1 MIRAP
6 DGAALAVG
14 TDVDH
19 RNFSFTF
26 GAHTQVTWNDR
37 RGVTWRD
44 LTGILTAHSVGRKEG
59 TCIVPAV
66 FRGDRRHKT
75 DADQIDT
82 AFLDSDSGA
91 TLEEIAAAVR
101 QRGWAAI
108 IASTHSHLTTTT
120 KSKRSNWQRF
130 VAECPIG
137 AETAFLVDKG
147 MLPRIAA
154 GALIEREADE
164 FIFFHHQPCPKYRV
178 VLPLCRPWRA
188 VDYPSQDAANAA
200 WKERIE
206 ALAAALGLQHDQA
219 CTDTSR
225 LFYLPRRPSDGPP
238 PETAIIQGNPCEIFA
253 LPAPVGLPI
262 SLGTSPPA
270 GRGTPKADDGFE
282 HIDDVTG
289 EVVNLRDWVRKH
301 GDRFLIATALRA
313 KRPSV
318 LTGRI
323 ADNIKVHTRC
333 PNEDAHTEPG
343 ADGATYVTDAGLG
356 TNKGFVIHCRHAHC
370 DGKDRL
376 FFVKRILEAGWLT
389 IADLTDPEFMA
400 GPADEAAVRP
410 KMTGAWPPPLDFL
423 TDADAAP
430 PELREGHVPDALWG
444 FVKDTSER
452 MGVDPTSVA
461 LGCLVSCAS
470 VMSDTWRIQPKRFD
484 TTWTENPRLWG
495 AIVGDPSILKTPV
508 IAACTWPI
516 DNLDAEARK
525 HHQQE
530 MRAYKAALAAWK
542 LAEDKAATAE
552 PTRPKLARYL
562 VEGATMEA
570 LSEALRDDDDAQQ
583 KAPAGKI
590 LARHDEMSE
599 FFGNLDR
606 YKAGGRGGGDRGAYL
621 RLYNGGR
628 YVIDRIGRGSF
639 AIPNWS
645 ACFLGGIQP
654 GPIQRIAK
662 DTADDGLLQRLLYCV
677 PGLQQVGLDR
687 APDYAA
693 RQRYEMLFSKLT
705 AMYPRRLIDGA
716 GTSVVA
722 LHAQAHQHREDID
735 ALARAMAALPD
746 TSSRL
751 QAALGKWPGLF
762 ARLCL
767 TFHLIDLADPNL
779 ADGAAPHMDVVSGA
793 TAQRVARFMRDIVAP
808 HLLRAEAV
816 MFSTVQ
822 TSHARW
828 IAGHIL
834 AHRMDRVTSRDIVRA
849 YRDLRPPE
857 ARADLDAVMASL
869 TTIGWLEPE
878 VPSNPVKPV
887 SGWTVNPAVH
897 ISFEARAERERE
909 LREKSRG
916 DIKADIEVLRR
927 MRREVAA

>member
-1 MIRAP
+1 MSEAP
-6 DGAALAVG
+6 TTSTDIGCKTFSCTFGVYTQNTWTDRRSVHWQDLIDILTKHAVG
-14 TDVDH
+14 
-19 RNFSFTF
+19 
-26 GAHTQVTWNDR
+26 G
-37 RGVTWRD
+37 
-44 LTGILTAHSVGRKEG
+44 KEG
-59 TCIVPAV
+59 TCIVPAG
-66 FRGDRRHKT
+66 FRGDRRHKA
-75 DADQIDT
+75 DADQIAT
-82 AFLDSDSGA
+82 AFLDSDGGA
-91 TLEEIAAAVR
+91 KLEEIATAVR
-101 QRGWAAI
+101 RNGWAAI

-147 MLPRIAA
+147 MLPSIAA
-154 GALIEREADE
+154 GAVIEREAGE
-164 FIFFHHQPCPKYRV
+164 FIFFRHQPCPKYRV
-178 VLPLCRPWRA
+178 VLPLRRPWRA
-188 VDYPSQDAANAA
+188 ANYPSQDAANTA

-238 PETAIIQGNPCEIFA
+238 PETAVIQGDTCEIFA

-262 SLGTSPPA
+262 TLGTSPQA
-270 GRGTPKADDGFE
+270 GGGTAKADDALE

-301 GDRFLIATALRA
+301 GDQFLIATALRT
-313 KRPSV
+313 RRSSV

-323 ADNIKVHTRC
+323 AGNIKVHTRC

-376 FFVKRILEAGWLT
+376 FFVKRILEVRWLT

-400 GPADEAAVRP
+400 GAAAEAATARP
-410 KMTGAWPPPLDFL
+410 RAAVAWPPPVDFL
-423 TDADAAP
+423 ADADAAP
-430 PELREGHVPDALWG
+430 PELRQCHVPDALWN

-452 MGVDPTSVA
+452 MGVDPASVA
-461 LGCLVSCAS
+461 LACLVSCAA
-470 VMSDTWRIQPKRFD
+470 VTSDTWRIQPKRYD
-484 TTWTENPRLWG
+484 TAWTENPRLWA

-508 IAACTWPI
+508 IAACTRPI
-516 DNLDAEARK
+516 DNLDAEARER
-525 HHQQE
+525 HQQE
-530 MRAYKAALAAWK
+530 MRDYKAAMAAWK
-542 LAEDKAATAE
+542 AADDNATPE

-570 LSEALRDDDDAQQ
+570 ISESLRDDDGAQQ
-583 KAPAGKI
+583 KAPALKV

-628 YVIDRIGRGSF
+628 YVIDRIGRGTF

-677 PGLQQVGLDR
+677 PGSQQAGLDR

-693 RQRYEMLFSKLT
+693 RQRYEALFPKLT
-705 AMYPRRLIDGA
+705 AMHPRWLGDGV
-716 GTSVVA
+716 GTSVVV

-735 ALARAMAALPD
+735 AIARAMAALPD

-751 QAALGKWPGLF
+751 RAALGKWPGLF

-767 TFHLIDLADPNL
+767 TFHLIDLADLEL
-779 ADGAAPHMDVVSGA
+779 AGAAVPHTDVVSEA
-793 TAQRVARFMRDIVAP
+793 TARRVASFMRDIVAP

-834 AHRMDRVTSRDIVRA
+834 AHRMDRITSRDIVRA
-849 YRDLRPPE
+849 YRELRPPE
-857 ARADLDAVMASL
+857 ARAELDAVMASL

-887 SGWTVNPAVH
+887 SGWTVNPAAH
-897 ISFEARAERERE
+897 IAFEAKAERERS
-909 LREKSRG
+909 LREKSREH
-916 DIKADIEVLRR
+916 IAADIEVLRR
-927 MRREVAA
+927 MRREGAE